1 MKREVTEQCEKLER
15 DINDVELLVKRN
27 KELEDENKMVLE
39 RDLELNR
46 QLCELQERLVNKDKV
61 RFYI

>member
-15 DINDVELLVKRN
+15 DISDVELLVKRN